1 MPSRCSPMPTAFIT
15 TRRGNGVLYRGT
27 EFVEALTERDGAA
40 TYFVTAEDG
49 RAVETRLDTTRI

>member
-1 MPSRCSPMPTAFIT
+1 MPTAFIT

-40 TYFVTAEDG
+40 TYFVTVEDG